1 MNFSLGSEQGSKKV
15 LLSGSMDT
23 PIEKRALIRESGRIS
38 ILIGLGMAAKVMVDF
53 VMAAK
58 FGLGFQTDAFFVAY
72 TIPLIFESL
81 IYPACQYGFVPVFVR
96 HMVPEHEE
104 NKRSL
109 FSTLFNLGW
118 LICVAFS
125 IIGIIGANQ
134 IVSLLAP
141 GLEEASY
148 ELAVRLT
155 RILFL
160 SSLFVGPVGVMRAY
174 LNAHGHFTAPAMFEL
189 IRGLAAISTI
199 LFTSR
204 FMGIESVAL
213 GFAVGA
219 GFQFI
224 FLAIAVLVQIGFDF
238 RWVMRLALIK
248 STRAHRL
255 FFVHIGNFIII
266 QSVMI
271 LQRVI
276 GSFLPEGSISA
287 ISYGHRMAS
296 VVGTLLFSGVEVVSL
311 SSLAA
316 DFAKGVAVYLQKA
329 KETLHIGLRLGLIM
343 GFPVATGIFILR
355 YPITQILFERGAF
368 DYTDTLLAAPV
379 FGLFALSIPFY
390 GHWLL
395 LVNYLFA
402 ANRPRIILVLSFIFA
417 ATNLILAIPLSRLF
431 GATGLAVTYVG
442 GFVAMYFLS
451 FSLIR
456 DELRPYWRTMF
467 GLAGK
472 AIGASIVMGLV
483 LLEVSQNTTRL
494 LRMLSDL
501 PNVVLLFFSLLI
513 SGVAGISIYF
523 FGMLLFRVE
532 EATELKKYLKGRWAI
547 RLDSSIE

>member
-1 MNFSLGSEQGSKKV
+1 
-15 LLSGSMDT
+15 MDT
-23 PIEKRALIRESGRIS
+23 PIEKRTLIRESGRIS

-238 RWVMRLALIK
+238 RWVLRLALIK

-255 FFVHIGNFIII
+255 FLVHIGNFLIV

-296 VVGTLLFSGVEVVSL
+296 VVGTILFSGVEVVSL
-311 SSLAA
+311 SSLAG
-316 DFAKGVAVYLQKA
+316 DFAKGKAVYLQRA
-329 KETLHIGLRLGLIM
+329 KETLHTGLRLGLIL
-343 GFPVATGIFILR
+343 GIPVAACIFTLR
-355 YPITQILFERGAF
+355 YPITQLLFERGAF
-368 DYTDTLLAAPV
+368 NYSDTLLAAPV
-379 FGLFALSIPFY
+379 LGFFALSIPFY

-402 ANRPRIILVLSFIFA
+402 ANRPRMILVLSLIFT
-417 ATNLILAIPLSRLF
+417 ATNLILAIPLSRLL
-431 GATGLAVTYVG
+431 GATGLAVTYVA
-442 GFVAMYFLS
+442 GFAAMYVLS

-456 DELRPYWRTMF
+456 VELKPDWRTMF
-467 GLAGK
+467 SLAGK
-472 AIGASIVMGLV
+472 AIGAAIVMGLV
-483 LLEVSQNTTRL
+483 LLEVSQNTIKLLWTR
-494 LRMLSDL
+494 SDL
-501 PNVVLLFFSLLI
+501 PDLIILFISLLL
-513 SGVAGISIYF
+513 SGIVGISIYYS
-523 FGMLLFRVE
+523 GLLLLRVE
-532 EATELKKYLKGRWAI
+532 EAKELKMYLKGRLST

>member
-1 MNFSLGSEQGSKKV
+1 
-15 LLSGSMDT
+15 MDT
-23 PIEKRALIRESGRIS
+23 LIEKRRLIHKSGRIS

-81 IYPACQYGFVPVFVR
+81 IYPACQYGFVPVFIR
-96 HMVPEHEE
+96 YMVPEQIE

-118 LICVAFS
+118 LISLGFS

-134 IVSLLAP
+134 IVLLLAP

-148 ELAVRLT
+148 GLAVQLT

-160 SSLFVGPVGVMRAY
+160 SSLFVGPAGVMRAY
-174 LNAHGHFTAPAMFEL
+174 LNAHSHFTIPAMFEL

-199 LFTSR
+199 LVTSR
-204 FMGIESVAL
+204 YLGIESVAL

-224 FLAIAVLVQIGFDF
+224 VLAIAVLVEIGFDF

-248 STRAHRL
+248 SSRAHRL
-255 FFVHIGNFIII
+255 FLVHIGNFIII

-311 SSLAA
+311 SSLAE
-316 DFAKGVAVYLQKA
+316 DFAKGTAARLQRA
-329 KETLHIGLRLGLIM
+329 RETLLIGLRLGFIL
-343 GFPVATGIFILR
+343 GFPVAISIFILR
-355 YPITQILFERGAF
+355 VPITRILFERGAF
-368 DYTDTLLAAPV
+368 DRADTLLAAPV
-379 FGLFALSIPFY
+379 LGFFALSIPFY

-402 ANRPRIILVLSFIFA
+402 AVRPKMILVLSLIFTG
-417 ATNLILAIPLSRLF
+417 TNLILAIPLSRIF
-431 GATGLAVTYVG
+431 GATGLAITYVG
-442 GFVAMYFLS
+442 GFVGVYLLS
-451 FSLIR
+451 FSLIQE
-456 DELRPYWRTMF
+456 ELKPVWRTMF

-472 AIGASIVMGLV
+472 VTGASIVMGLV
-483 LLEVSQNTTRL
+483 MQEAGQITARL
-494 LRMLSDL
+494 FRTL
-501 PNVVLLFFSLLI
+501 PNIPNLFMFLSTLIIAGVTGALILFSVYI
-513 SGVAGISIYF
+513 I
-523 FGMLLFRVE
+523 FRVD
-532 EATELKKYLKGRWAI
+532 EATELLKYIRGRWLTRSGSYI
-547 RLDSSIE
+547 D

>member
-1 MNFSLGSEQGSKKV
+1 
-15 LLSGSMDT
+15 MDS
-23 PIEKRALIRESGRIS
+23 PIEKRTLIRESGRIS
-38 ILIGLGMAAKVMVDF
+38 ILIGLGLAAKVTVDF

-96 HMVPEHEE
+96 YMVPEQAG

-118 LICVAFS
+118 LICLGFS
-125 IIGIIGANQ
+125 IIGIIGADQ

-141 GLEEASY
+141 GLGETSY

-174 LNAHGHFTAPAMFEL
+174 LNAHSHFTVPAMFEL
-189 IRGLAAISTI
+189 IRGLAAIFTI
-199 LFTSR
+199 VYTSR
-204 FMGIESVAL
+204 YMGIESVAL

-224 FLAIAVLVQIGFDF
+224 VLAIAVMVQVGFDF
-238 RWVMRLALIK
+238 RWGMRLALIK
-248 STRAHRL
+248 SSKAHRL
-255 FFVHIGNFIII
+255 FLVHIGNFTII

-316 DFAKGVAVYLQKA
+316 DFAKGTVARLQKA
-329 KETLHIGLRLGLIM
+329 KDTLLIGLRLGLIL
-343 GFPVATGIFILR
+343 GIPIAVSIFALR

-368 DYTDTLLAAPV
+368 DYSDTLLAAPV
-379 FGLFALSIPFY
+379 LGFFALSIPFY

-402 ANRPRIILVLSFIFA
+402 ANRPRMILVLSSIFA
-417 ATNLILAIPLSRLF
+417 VTNLILAIPMSRLL

-442 GFVAMYFLS
+442 GFAAMYVSS

-456 DELRPYWRTMF
+456 DELAPYWRIMF

-483 LLEVSQNTTRL
+483 LLGVSQNTIKL
-494 LRMLSDL
+494 LQTLSDL
-501 PNVVLLFFSLLI
+501 PDVIMYLFSLLI
-513 SGVAGISIYF
+513 AGVAGISIYYIGILF
-523 FGMLLFRVE
+523 FRVE
-532 EATELKKYLKGRWAI
+532 EATELKKYLKGRWSTN
-547 RLDSSIE
+547 LDSSI